1 MENSLISIIIPCY
14 NVDHY
19 LQHLLKSISQQ
30 DYPNVEIII
39 INDGSTDETLNVIYS
54 FENTFKCKGYS
65 YTILNQNNVG
75 LANTINNGLK
85 HIKGKYLI
93 WPDADDWY
101 ESPTAL
107 SKMVNAL
114 ENNPECPCVRVLT
127 NYVNDNIKTPIKP
140 IDSAKNELFHDFL
153 NWNDNIWA
161 PAGSHMI
168 RTETLYNYYPNKK
181 IFANRHGGQNL
192 QLLLPILYHRKC
204 LTIQEY
210 LYNILVHK
218 GSHSRGAYSTYKQ
231 EIERWKDSIELL
243 DNTIYAIKEMPIAE
257 QKICIKNIHK
267 KYIKIMMNTAKRHR
281 QLLGYIYF
289 LTKFLYIKMK

>member
-127 NYVNDNIKTPIKP
+127 NYVNDNTLTVTMKRLREKLHNPPCLKTVRSFGYRME
-140 IDSAKNELFHDFL
+140 D
-153 NWNDNIWA
+153 
-161 PAGSHMI
+161 
-168 RTETLYNYYPNKK
+168 
-181 IFANRHGGQNL
+181 
-192 QLLLPILYHRKC
+192 
-204 LTIQEY
+204 TI
-210 LYNILVHK
+210 
-218 GSHSRGAYSTYKQ
+218 
-231 EIERWKDSIELL
+231 
-243 DNTIYAIKEMPIAE
+243 
-257 QKICIKNIHK
+257 
-267 KYIKIMMNTAKRHR
+267 
-281 QLLGYIYF
+281 
-289 LTKFLYIKMK
+289 